1 METKETKKERHDA
14 IDGDHQLIR
23 QIGRASDTAQ
33 VAWSWA
39 GDTVDSLGERMKR
52 NPIATMAG
60 AVGVGYIVGGGFF
73 SPLTRR
79 VVGMGVRVGILLAA
93 AAYLAEGVAGWDLAT
108 ATGIR
113 GAKHRGRA

>member
-1 METKETKKERHDA
+1 METKETKKEHHDVL
-14 IDGDHQLIR
+14 DGGHQLIR
-23 QIGRASDTAQ
+23 QIGRAGDTAH

-39 GDTVDSLGERMKR
+39 GETVDGLGERMKR
-52 NPIATMAG
+52 SPLATMAG
-60 AVGVGYIVGGGFF
+60 AVGVGYVVGGGFF

-93 AAYLAEGVAGWDLAT
+93 AAYLAEGVAGWSLAD